1 MTLYEKIEEL
11 CKNAGIEI
19 SNLGA
24 ACGIKLDKS
33 TISKWKSGSTPRKST
48 IKAIADFFGKPVDY
62 FDETETKKREVMM
75 IPVLGR
81 VATGLPMFA
90 DEEILDWEQAP
101 KSWEAT
107 GDYFGLKI
115 KGRSMEPRICDGDV
129 VIVRKQDY
137 CNNGQIAIVLVNGE
151 DATCKRVMFTDDGI
165 TLVPLNPLHP
175 KQEYSAE
182 AVRLLPVTILGVVVE
197 LRGKFE

>member
-1 MTLYEKIEEL
+1 MSTFSEKIDEH
-11 CKNAGIEI
+11 CRQRGIARSKMCDDIGI
-19 SNLGA
+19 SRSLPLSWDQG
-24 ACGIKLDKS
+24 
-33 TISKWKSGSTPRKST
+33 TTPRNST
-48 IKAIADFFGKPVDY
+48 IKKIAAYFNVAPEFF
-62 FDETETKKREVMM
+62 TEESPDRDVLR

-81 VATGLPMFA
+81 VAAGLPMFA
-90 DEEILDWEQAP
+90 NEDIIDWEEAP
-101 KSWEAT
+101 KAWEAS

-175 KQEYSAE
+175 KQEYSTE
-182 AVRLLPVTILGVVVE
+182 AIRLLPVTILGVVVE